1 MTPGIAGSTAA
12 VVSRDAAERE
22 DAGVSRDAADAAE
35 RSEAVTAALATVLDP
50 ELDRPVTE
58 LGFVRSV
65 SIDGGHV
72 TARLRLPTYFCAP
85 NFAWL
90 MVEDTRRV
98 LAALPWA
105 TEVTVVL
112 EDHFA
117 SDEINQG
124 VAHGREFA
132 EAFPLLSDP
141 DRLDELRRTF
151 LRKGA
156 LAAQARLG
164 RRLTERGWTACQLA
178 GARLH
183 DLPDRLTTTLVR
195 RRRALGLP
203 ADGVDP
209 VFTDEHGHPVLAV
222 DMEAHLRRCRTTAV
236 GIGANTEICE
246 GLLAARYGPASGS
259 AAGFTATTP
268 HDTTADTA
276 GGAA

>member
-1 MTPGIAGSTAA
+1 MTRGTVGATVA
-12 VVSRDAAERE
+12 VE
-22 DAGVSRDAADAAE
+22 AAE
-35 RSEAVTAALATVLDP
+35 RSDAVTAALATVLDP
-50 ELDRPVTE
+50 ELDRPITE

-65 SIDGGHV
+65 SIDSGRV
-72 TARLRLPTYFCAP
+72 EARLRLPTYFCAP

-90 MVEDTRRV
+90 MVEDARRM
-98 LAALPWA
+98 LAALPWV
-105 TEVTVVL
+105 TDVTVVL

-124 VAHGREFA
+124 VACGREFA

-141 DRLDELRRTF
+141 DRLGELRRTF
-151 LRKGA
+151 LRKGC

-164 RRLTERGWTACQLA
+164 RRLTGHGWTVRQMAE
-178 GARLH
+178 ARLR
-183 DLPDRLTTTLVR
+183 DLPDRLTVTLVR

-209 VFTDEHGHPVLAV
+209 VFTDEQGRPVLPV

-246 GLLAARYGPASGS
+246 GLLATRYGT
-259 AAGFTATTP
+259 AAG
-268 HDTTADTA
+268 TTAVALDNTRADSA